1 MVDNEFTIK
10 LRAVSDEELIERFNR
25 DVNVM
30 SAVSARFRF
39 HDAMKKE
46 FDRRGFDYSAIGD
59 KHYLSWA
66 HKIVL
71 DGKLIK
77 IIEGSAQK

>member
-1 MVDNEFTIK
+1 MQENEFSRK
-10 LRAVSDEELIERFNR
+10 LRLMSNEELIEGFNR

-59 KHYLSWA
+59 EHSFSWA
-66 HKIVL
+66 HKIEL
-71 DGKLIK
+71 DGKHIK
-77 IIEGSAQK
+77 IIE